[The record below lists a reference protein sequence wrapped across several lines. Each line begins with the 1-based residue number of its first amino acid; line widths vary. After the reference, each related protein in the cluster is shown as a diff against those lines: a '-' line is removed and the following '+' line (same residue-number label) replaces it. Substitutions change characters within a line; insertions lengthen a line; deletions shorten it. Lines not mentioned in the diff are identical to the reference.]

1 MHHRRRHVVVDDR
14 HLDALDR
21 QLLVHQLQM
30 DH

>member
-14 HLDALDR
+14 HLDALEH

-30 DH
+30 DR

>member
-1 MHHRRRHVVVDDR
+1 MHHRHRHVVVDDR
-14 HLDALDR
+14 HLDALEH

>member
-14 HLDALDR
+14 HPDVLDL